1 MAQWKKLLVSG
12 SNISQ
17 LVNDSGYLTAESAF
31 NGFVTASING
41 TALIADS
48 TTDTLNFATGSS
60 GAGLTIV
67 GTAGTDTITFDLSS
81 IPNSTLAN
89 STISG
94 KQLGTNL
101 ASLTDGNGI
110 ADFTYNGSGGG
121 VAIAVEAADNTISV
135 ASGGISVVEA
145 NLTGIPTTALT
156 SNSIT
161 VSGDT
166 GDDQTLTLGNTLEVA
181 GGTNINTVGTNT
193 DEITINLDNNIS
205 VATVQTSGD
214 VTIAGNLT
222 VEGDTLNANVTNLD
236 IEDRFI
242 LLNSGS
248 AATGDS
254 GVVFGGSN
262 GTAQSGAGLI
272 WDASYKSNE
281 GRLAVVNNMASN
293 ATGNQTPSLH
303 VAGVFEGTTANA
315 VTAQADHV
323 GNIRVESNEIYI
335 YV

>member
-1 MAQWKKLLVSG
+1 MAQWRKLLVSG
-12 SNISQ
+12 SDISQ
-17 LVNDSGYLTAESAF
+17 LNNDSGYLTAESAF
-31 NGFVTASING
+31 PGFVTASING
-41 TALIADS
+41 IPLIADS
-48 TTDTLNFATGSS
+48 TTDTLSFVTGST

-67 GTAGTDTITFDLSS
+67 GTEGTDTITFDLSS

-94 KQLGTNL
+94 KELGTNL
-101 ASLTDGNGI
+101 DSLTDGNGI
-110 ADFTYNGSGGG
+110 ADFTYNGSGAA
-121 VAIAVEAADNTISV
+121 VVTVEAADNTISV

-145 NLTGIPTTALT
+145 NLTGIPTTALD

-161 VSGDT
+161 LSGDT
-166 GDDQTLTLGNTLEVA
+166 GADQTITLGDTLEVA
-181 GGTNINTVGTNT
+181 GGTNINTVGTAT
-193 DEITINLDNNIS
+193 DEITINLDADIS
-205 VATVQTSGD
+205 LTSIQASGD

-254 GVVFGGSN
+254 GIVFGGTN

-272 WDASYKSNE
+272 WDASYNAND
-281 GRLAVVNNMASN
+281 GRLAVVGDMASN
-293 ATGNQTPSLH
+293 ATGNQTPNYH
-303 VAGVFEGTTANA
+303 VAGVFEGTEANA
-315 VTAQADHV
+315 ATAQADHV
-323 GNIRVESNEIYI
+323 GNIRVEGTDIFI

>member
-17 LVNDSGYLTAESAF
+17 LANDSGYLTAESAF

-94 KQLGTNL
+94 KELGTNL
-101 ASLTDGNGI
+101 DSLTDGNGI
-110 ADFTYNGSGGG
+110 ADFTYNGSGTA
-121 VAIAVEAADNTISV
+121 VVTVEAADNTISV

-145 NLTGIPTTALT
+145 NLTGIPTTALA

-161 VSGDT
+161 LSGDT
-166 GDDQTLTLGNTLEVA
+166 GDDQTITLGNTLEVA
-181 GGTNINTVGTNT
+181 GGTNINTVGTDT

-254 GVVFGGSN
+254 GIVFGGSN

-315 VTAQADHV
+315 ITAQADHV

>member
-17 LVNDSGYLTAESAF
+17 LANDSGYLTAESAF

-41 TALIADS
+41 TALIADN

-81 IPNSTLAN
+81 IPNTSLAN

-94 KQLGTNL
+94 KALGTNL
-101 ASLTDGNGI
+101 DSLTDGNGI
-110 ADFTYNGSGGG
+110 ADFTYNGSGAA
-121 VAIAVEAADNTISV
+121 VVTVEAADNTISV

-145 NLTGIPTTALT
+145 NLTGIPNTALT
-156 SNSIT
+156 NNYIT

-166 GDDQTLTLGNTLEVA
+166 GVDQTLTLGNTLEVA

-248 AATGDS
+248 ATTGDS
-254 GVVFGGSN
+254 GIVFGGSN

-303 VAGVFEGTTANA
+303 VAGVFEGTTASA
-315 VTAQADHV
+315 ATAQADHV

>member
-17 LVNDSGYLTAESAF
+17 LANDSGYLTAESAF

-94 KQLGTNL
+94 KELGTNL
-101 ASLTDGNGI
+101 DSLTDGNGI
-110 ADFTYNGSGGG
+110 ADFTYNGSGEAS
-121 VAIAVEAADNTISV
+121 VAVEAADNTISV

-145 NLTGIPTTALT
+145 NLTGIPTTALD

-161 VSGDT
+161 LSGDT
-166 GDDQTLTLGNTLEVA
+166 GDDQTITLGDTLEVA
-181 GGTNINTVGTNT
+181 GGTNINTVGTAT
-193 DEITINLDNNIS
+193 DEITINLDDNIS

-254 GVVFGGSN
+254 GIVFGGSN

-303 VAGVFEGTTANA
+303 VAGVFEGTEANA
-315 VTAQADHV
+315 ITAQADHV
-323 GNIRVESNEIYI
+323 GNIRVESQEIYI
-335 YV
+335 YI